1 MKKLILLSII
11 LLLGCATEPQNVHG
25 CFDSQACNYNSS
37 ATIDNNSCKYSDI
50 NDGCCFVSELDCFG
64 ICNGQ
69 NELDECGICG
79 GTNYVDCMDAIIIN
93 SDFNNSQ
100 DLDNFSYNM
109 NHFQSL
115 QISDSS
121 LHFTGMDDE
130 IQHKIMY
137 SSDSYLSDFTFI
149 SRIKFN
155 DFSNEDVNPNYGI
168 AINNDDILYKLAMT
182 IKEEQYTSDK
192 YRVKYSY
199 YNVSTE
205 EWSGGEFEWFNYEL
219 DDYLDFKIIL
229 SNGKLYCYVKNILY
243 FEKDI
248 NSFQPNK
255 FSIYNQDSH
264 SYSVDNFI
272 IYKP

>member
-11 LLLGCATEPQNVHG
+11 LLLGCATEPENVHG

-50 NDGCCFVSELDCFG
+50 NDGCCFVSEWDCFG
-64 ICNGQ
+64 ICNGE

-109 NHFQSL
+109 NYFQSL
-115 QISDSS
+115 QISDSL
-121 LHFTGMDDE
+121 LHFTGILDSL
-130 IQHKIMY
+130 QHLIKY
-137 SSDSYLSDFTFI
+137 TANSYVSDFTFI

-168 AINNDDILYKLAMT
+168 AISNNTTLYKLAMT
-182 IKEEQYTSDK
+182 IKKEQYTSDK

-199 YNVSTE
+199 YNFSTDL
-205 EWSGGEFEWFNYEL
+205 WSGSEFEWFNYEL
-219 DDYLDFKIIL
+219 DDYLDFKMIL
-229 SNGKLYCYVKNILY
+229 SNGKLYYYVKNILF
-243 FEKDI
+243 FENDI